1 MWSINL
7 GRGVRGTSICRDL
20 RALCVPD
27 GTAGG
32 AGNATHLDA
41 LLVHKGFHSADDASE
56 SLSSLETVRTSKA
69 LEEPEFA
76 TFQVKKYLNIAASI
90 PHWNLISFLHEKS
103 LERTSRANT
112 FSAVRVNPGLCI
124 V

>member
-1 MWSINL
+1 VSPM
-7 GRGVRGTSICRDL
+7 VRQVDL
-20 RALCVPD
+20 AMLHILKLLSAC
-27 GTAGG
+27 G
-32 AGNATHLDA
+32 DA

-56 SLSSLETVRTSKA
+56 SLSSLKTVRTSKA
-69 LEEPEFA
+69 LGEPEFA

-90 PHWNLISFLHEKS
+90 PHWNLISFLHKKS
-103 LERTSRANT
+103 LERTRANT